1 MKVKFSSTFI
11 KASKK
16 LSGKM
21 LESLKRTIAEVKAA
35 DDIQSITDCKKLVG
49 YRRIYRIRI
58 GDYRALFTLE
68 IEILGDTVFFQYLA
82 SRGEAYGKKIKTELK
97 RIDKE

>member
-16 LSGKM
+16 LSGKT
-21 LESLKRTIAEVKAA
+21 LESLKRTIIEVKTA
-35 DDIQSITDCKKLVG
+35 DDIQNITDCKKLVG
-49 YRRIYRIRI
+49 YRKIYRIRI

-68 IEILGDTVFFQYLA
+68 IEIQGDIVLFQYLT